1 MNSNLAEVGKP
12 TRWPPGKSGNP
23 AGKPPGT
30 RTAFSQGFIRDFA
43 LVWAE
48 EGLEAVRK
56 VAKKSPEAFVA
67 IAARICP
74 NDVRL
79 TLEQA
84 IPGGMLGRLFAHAR
98 SDCCYQGRLARS
110 RPIAARSG
118 ISEFAARSQLKWARE
133 GDAWILLYRRRR
145 MGRVVPDKEHPGM
158 WRSVKVDGILSE
170 AANLCWSKNNVMA
183 QAIREVAWDA
193 ANTPSKSQQNR
204 GCCEQKST
212 PIRLNA
218 SGALFS
224 RIAGPMM
231 PPQRVRRAARHMWPA
246 RLSVHC

>member
-1 MNSNLAEVGKP
+1 MNSDLAKVGKP

-30 RTAFSQGFIRDFA
+30 RTAFSQGFIRDFT

-84 IPGGMLGRLFAHAR
+84 ISWWNELGRLFAHAR

-110 RPIAARSG
+110 RPNAARSG
-118 ISEFAARSQLKWARE
+118 ISACA
-133 GDAWILLYRRRR
+133 
-145 MGRVVPDKEHPGM
+145 
-158 WRSVKVDGILSE
+158 
-170 AANLCWSKNNVMA
+170 
-183 QAIREVAWDA
+183 
-193 ANTPSKSQQNR
+193 
-204 GCCEQKST
+204 
-212 PIRLNA
+212 
-218 SGALFS
+218 GALQNC
-224 RIAGPMM
+224 PNKD
-231 PPQRVRRAARHMWPA
+231 
-246 RLSVHC
+246 

>member
-1 MNSNLAEVGKP
+1 MNSNLAKVGKL
-12 TRWPPGKSGNP
+12 TRWPPGQSGNP

-84 IPGGMLGRLFAHAR
+84 NAQESTQRNRQITIRFWVNSVGAWLESHYWIIVCSRYPFH
-98 SDCCYQGRLARS
+98 SDS
-110 RPIAARSG
+110 
-118 ISEFAARSQLKWARE
+118 
-133 GDAWILLYRRRR
+133 
-145 MGRVVPDKEHPGM
+145 
-158 WRSVKVDGILSE
+158 
-170 AANLCWSKNNVMA
+170 
-183 QAIREVAWDA
+183 
-193 ANTPSKSQQNR
+193 
-204 GCCEQKST
+204 
-212 PIRLNA
+212 
-218 SGALFS
+218 
-224 RIAGPMM
+224 
-231 PPQRVRRAARHMWPA
+231 
-246 RLSVHC
+246 